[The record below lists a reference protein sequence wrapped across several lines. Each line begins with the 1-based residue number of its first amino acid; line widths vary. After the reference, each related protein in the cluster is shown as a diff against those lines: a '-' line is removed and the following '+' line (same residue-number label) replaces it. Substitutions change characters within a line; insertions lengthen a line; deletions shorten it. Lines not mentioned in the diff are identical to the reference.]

1 MNSLTSNMGLIVK
14 KKAEVVKP
22 VVKNP
27 EADKAMAKA
36 RRYQLHRSCAPIGFA
51 FKEPFEKL

>member
-1 MNSLTSNMGLIVK
+1 MGLIVK